1 MAKRP
6 TLKVEKRTVLGENV
20 KKLRK
25 QGIFPANIY
34 GKGIKSVAVQT
45 PYADFMAI
53 YKEVG
58 ETGVVDVELD
68 GKIHPV
74 LIHNL
79 QKEYMTKTPIH
90 ADFYQVNLKEKIKTM
105 VPVTLVGEPKAVTDK
120 LGITMQTLNDIEVEA
135 LPTDLPEKI
144 EINIEHLAIIGD
156 QVTVADIKVPTG
168 ITILTDAGQIVV
180 KIAELVSK
188 EAEAE
193 AAQEAAE
200 AEAAKAAEATPAE
213 GAASAEGPG
222 PASQSSS
229 EASEPKEEKPAEA
242 PKEEKK

>member
-25 QGIFPANIY
+25 TGIFPANIY
-34 GKGIKSVAVQT
+34 GKSLKSIAVQAPFT
-45 PYADFMAI
+45 DFMEI
-53 YKEVG
+53 YKEAG

-68 GKIHPV
+68 GATHPV

-90 ADFYQVNLKEKIKTM
+90 ADFFQVNLKEKIKTM
-105 VPVTLVGEPKAVTDK
+105 VPVTLIGEPKATADK
-120 LGITMQTLNDIEVEA
+120 LGIAMQTLNDIEVEA
-135 LPTDLPEKI
+135 LPTELPEKI
-144 EINIEHLAIIGD
+144 EINIEHLAIVGD
-156 QVTVADIKVPTG
+156 QITVADIKAPTG
-168 ITILTDAGQIVV
+168 VTILTDGGQVVV

-193 AAQEAAE
+193 AAKEAAT
-200 AEAAKAAEATPAE
+200 AEAAKAE
-213 GAASAEGPG
+213 GAETT
-222 PASQSSS
+222 
-229 EASEPKEEKPAEA
+229 EANAKEVKEESKDEKPTDAA
-242 PKEEKK
+242 KEEKK